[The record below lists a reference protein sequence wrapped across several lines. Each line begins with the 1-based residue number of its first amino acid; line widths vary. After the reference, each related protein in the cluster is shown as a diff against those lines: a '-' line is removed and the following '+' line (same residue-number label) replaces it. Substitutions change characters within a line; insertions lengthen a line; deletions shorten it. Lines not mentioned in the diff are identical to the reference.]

1 MDDDLSIE
9 TAPPF
14 KPATVTPARFKP
26 APFKPGWRNAAILG
40 VVAFLAGLGA
50 MAFVLHYYASWFA
63 PKPVATVTLPLGTT
77 AGGKQTPVVIVP
89 GNASVPA
96 SAIDLE
102 ALTIRENDLAT
113 RLADLEA
120 RTNNVGVEARVAS
133 GYATRAEGLMIAFA
147 ARRQIDRGLSLGYL
161 EDQLRE
167 KFGAAQAQ
175 AVGTIV
181 QAAGEPV
188 TIEDLRMGLD
198 AIGPELATGAAT
210 DGWLTSFRRELGNLI
225 VLHRADTPSPLPA
238 DRLTRARRMLQI
250 GQVEAALAEV
260 ARMPG
265 AAQGGRWINAA
276 RRYIGVRQA
285 LDTIESAAIQG
296 QASVAGARPR
306 AHDVPGMGSTPPN
319 P

>member
-1 MDDDLSIE
+1 MDDDLPTD

-14 KPATVTPARFKP
+14 QPAPVKPALFKR
-26 APFKPGWRNAAILG
+26 AWRNAAILG
-40 VVAFLAGLGA
+40 VVAFLAGLAA
-50 MAFVLHYYASWFA
+50 MAFVLHNYASWFA
-63 PKPVATVTLPLGTT
+63 PKPVATVTLPLGSS

-89 GNASVPA
+89 GNASAPA
-96 SAIDLE
+96 PAIDLE

-113 RLADLEA
+113 KLADLEA
-120 RTNNVGVEARVAS
+120 RTNNVGAEARFAS

-147 ARRQIDRGLSLGYL
+147 ARRQIDRGLALGYL
-161 EDQLRE
+161 EDQLRTR
-167 KFGAAQAQ
+167 FGATQPQ

-181 QAAGEPV
+181 QAASEPV

-198 AIGPELATGAAT
+198 SIGPELATGAAT

-238 DRLTRARRMLQI
+238 DRLTRARRMLQM

-265 AAQGGRWINAA
+265 AAEGARWISAA
-276 RRYIGVRQA
+276 RRYIGARQA
-285 LDTIESAAIQG
+285 LDTIETAAIQG
-296 QASVAGARPR
+296 DARAASSRTP
-306 AHDVPGMGSTPPN
+306 AHHVPGMGSTPPN

>member
-1 MDDDLSIE
+1 MDDDLPIE
-9 TAPPF
+9 TAPSS
-14 KPATVTPARFKP
+14 KPVAFNPA
-26 APFKPGWRNAAILG
+26 WRNAAILG

-50 MAFVLHYYASWFA
+50 MAFLLHNSARWFT
-63 PKPVATVTLPLGTT
+63 PKPIATVTLPLGTA
-77 AGGKQTPVVIVP
+77 AGGKQTPVVILP
-89 GNASVPA
+89 GSASAPA
-96 SAIDLE
+96 PAIDLE
-102 ALTIRENDLAT
+102 ALMVRENDLAT
-113 RLADLEA
+113 KLADLEA
-120 RTNNVGVEARVAS
+120 RTNNVGAEARVAS

-147 ARRQIDRGLSLGYL
+147 ARRQIDRGLTLGYI
-161 EDQLRE
+161 EDQLHQR
-167 KFGAAQAQ
+167 FGATQPQ

-181 QAAGEPV
+181 QAASEPV

-198 AIGPELATGAAT
+198 SIGPELATGAAT

-238 DRLTRARRMLQI
+238 DRLTRARRMLQM

-265 AAQGGRWINAA
+265 AAQGARWINAA

-285 LDTIESAAIQG
+285 LDAIETAAIQG
-296 QASVAGARPR
+296 DARAASSRAAAR
-306 AHDVPGMGSTPPN
+306 DVPGMGSTPPN